1 MRKIVAG
8 NWKSQKLMDE
18 GRELIDAIAQGLNK
32 QQGKTE
38 VVVAP
43 PAPYLAA
50 YASDLQVEGD
60 RHVAL
65 AAQTCSAHGPGAHTG
80 EFTAEMLRSAGVHQ
94 VIIGHSERRERFGET
109 DPIVQS
115 KVAAGLA
122 ADLQVIFCCGE
133 PLEVRK
139 QGEENAWVEAQLRS
153 ALSEIAPAVAASRLV
168 VAYEPIWAIGTG
180 ETATAEQAQDMHAF
194 IRTILNDLF
203 GSGTG
208 AEIPIL
214 YGGSCKPSNAAELF
228 AGADVN
234 GGLIGGAS
242 LNAEDFLAIIAAS
255 DAA

>member
-18 GRELIDAIAQGLNK
+18 GRELIDAIEQGLKKLEGN
-32 QQGKTE
+32 TE

-50 YASDLQVEGD
+50 YAAILKADGERKVS
-60 RHVAL
+60 L
-65 AAQTCSAHGPGAHTG
+65 ASQTCSAHGPGAHTG
-80 EFTAEMLRSAGVHQ
+80 EFTAEMLASAGVGQ

-109 DPIVQS
+109 DDIVQA
-115 KVAAGLA
+115 KVAAGLTA
-122 ADLQVIFCCGE
+122 GLQVIFCCGE
-133 PLEVRK
+133 PLDVRK
-139 QGEENAWVEAQLRS
+139 KAEENAWVEAQIRS
-153 ALSEIAPAVAASRLV
+153 ALTGISAEIASAQLV

-180 ETATAEQAQDMHAF
+180 ETASAAQAQAMHAF
-194 IRTILNDLF
+194 IRSILSDIF
-203 GSGTG
+203 PPEIGVQ
-208 AEIPIL
+208 IPIL
-214 YGGSCKPSNAAELF
+214 YGGSCKPGNAAELF

-242 LNAEDFLAIIAAS
+242 LSAEDFLAIIAAS

>member
-18 GRELIDAIAQGLNK
+18 GRELIGAIEQGLKNLV
-32 QQGKTE
+32 GNTE

-50 YASDLQVEGD
+50 YASILNAGGE
-60 RHVAL
+60 RKLSL
-65 AAQTCSAHGPGAHTG
+65 AGQTCSAHGPGAHTG
-80 EFTAEMLRSAGVHQ
+80 EFTAEMLASAGVQQ

-109 DPIVQS
+109 DEIVQA

-122 ADLQVIFCCGE
+122 VGLQVIFCCGE
-133 PLEVRK
+133 PLDVRK
-139 QGEENAWVEAQLRS
+139 KGEENAWVEGQIRS
-153 ALSEIAPAVAASRLV
+153 ALTGISPEIANKNLV

-180 ETATAEQAQDMHAF
+180 ETASAAQAQDMHAF
-194 IRTILNDLF
+194 IRSILGDIFNAEI
-203 GSGTG
+203 G
-208 AEIPIL
+208 AQIPIL

-242 LNAEDFLAIIAAS
+242 LNAQDFLAIIAAS